1 MLGEG
6 SGDEAQLG
14 TLSQSLAQDFWRVL
28 STLKAQTFK
37 SKGSVEVVNE
47 CQCWKTSYVFSFY
60 IFFWEE
66 SREMSLLPTE
76 DYLGSTMSY
85 CTKHRPSTGRV
96 ASRSWA
102 KELSNP
108 FRNLIIQ
115 RVWKGV
121 KPACALL
128 NLMWCCCADGMCSC
142 FPAARIYFS
151 RMSCGFLTCMCYT
164 VLQKSQK
171 SSRYD
176 ALPHCPCK
184 SAQGMCL
191 KSSKHTLWRDRSKQK
206 LLRTDKQQ
214 ACSKDDVGWRNSFP
228 VNRVCLRSLCQ
239 KSIESNQLMVST
251 QVLQMIMSESSNQV
265 VVE

>member
-6 SGDEAQLG
+6 LGDEAQLG
-14 TLSQSLAQDFWRVL
+14 NPFAIFGSRFLASAEYAQSSDFWVE
-28 STLKAQTFK
+28 
-37 SKGSVEVVNE
+37 GSVEVVNE
-47 CQCWKTSYVFSFY
+47 CQCWKTSYVFPFY

-85 CTKHRPSTGRV
+85 CTKQRPSTGRV

-151 RMSCGFLTCMCYT
+151 RMCMW
-164 VLQKSQK
+164 
-171 SSRYD
+171 SSHLHVR
-176 ALPHCPCK
+176 H
-184 SAQGMCL
+184 
-191 KSSKHTLWRDRSKQK
+191 
-206 LLRTDKQQ
+206 
-214 ACSKDDVGWRNSFP
+214 SFTE
-228 VNRVCLRSLCQ
+228 VTEV
-239 KSIESNQLMVST
+239 I
-251 QVLQMIMSESSNQV
+251 
-265 VVE
+265 